1 MRRKKRR
8 GYQRTTCRLL
18 PVCKTKLE
26 LRERG
31 EHNTRATE
39 NSHNHTCKRERAPRL
54 PLISRILFYLSRDE
68 APIDLDVSV
77 HAGLALTIS
86 MCSDFS
92 ARVDV
97 RNTEAI
103 LIH

>member
-1 MRRKKRR
+1 MQTRK
-8 GYQRTTCRLL
+8 GSQVAIDFPDPFLSITWWRTDRF
-18 PVCKTKLE
+18 
-26 LRERG
+26 R
-31 EHNTRATE
+31 H
-39 NSHNHTCKRERAPRL
+39 
-54 PLISRILFYLSRDE
+54 
-68 APIDLDVSV
+68 VSV

-103 LIH
+103 LIRLLAFKELDKKWFEKREFIPIIICHSHTES